1 MSEERLS
8 FCMVTTFY
16 PPYHFGGD
24 AIYAHRLSN
33 ALARRGHKVTVIH
46 SADAYRALRRS
57 DPAPFVHPEGMTLR
71 PLARSAPR
79 TAALVSYISGR
90 PAFYASELASIFR
103 QEHFD
108 VIHFHNVSLVGGP
121 DVLRYGDGVKLYTTH
136 EHWLVCPMH
145 VLFRDNREPCVDPH
159 CFRCTLKFRR
169 PPQLWRY
176 TGLLER
182 SVPHV
187 DLFLSPSSFTIEAHR
202 ARGFTGAMRRLPL
215 FAPESEIGQGEELN
229 GGRPYFLFVGRLERL
244 KGVQVL
250 VELFR
255 SYRNA
260 DLLIA
265 GSGTYDASLRRQA
278 GGLDHVHFLG
288 SVYGARLDA
297 LYRGATALLVPSVGY
312 ETFGMVV
319 VEAMARGTPS
329 IVHDLGALPEV
340 IEDSGQAGI
349 VYRTTDELLDA
360 MGRMRAD
367 PNVRGELGERGRH
380 AWEELW
386 SEEPHLEG
394 YFEAIDEARRSV

>member
-1 MSEERLS
+1 ML
-8 FCMVTTFY
+8 
-16 PPYHFGGD
+16 
-24 AIYAHRLSN
+24 
-33 ALARRGHKVTVIH
+33 LARRGHTVTSFIPLTRI
-46 SADAYRALRRS
+46 AGARAGRRS
-57 DPAPFVHPEGMTLR
+57 RSSVRGRDHSLRSIGPAAFGGSRLR
-71 PLARSAPR
+71 
-79 TAALVSYISGR
+79 YQSGR
-90 PAFYASELASIFR
+90 PAYYASAPCIDIRKAPLRRHPLPQRLAGR
-103 QEHFD
+103 RAGRAALGQA
-108 VIHFHNVSLVGGP
+108 VSSSTRRTSTGSSA
-121 DVLRYGDGVKLYTTH
+121 RRT
-136 EHWLVCPMH
+136 CSS
-145 VLFRDNREPCVDPH
+145 RDNREPCIDAQ
-159 CFRCTLKFRR
+159 CSRCTLRYRR

-215 FAPESEIGQGEELN
+215 FVPESEIGRGKELV
-229 GGRPYFLFVGRLERL
+229 GDRPYFLFVGRLEHL

-255 SYRNA
+255 SYRDA

-278 GGLDHVHFLG
+278 EGLDHVHFLDG
-288 SVYGARLDA
+288 VYGGRLDA

-312 ETFGMVV
+312 ETFGIVI

-340 IEDSGQAGI
+340 IEDSGGAGI

-360 MGRMRAD
+360 MRRLRAD
-367 PNVRGELGERGRH
+367 PGLRSKLGERGRR
-380 AWEELW
+380 AWQERW

-394 YFEAIDEARRSV
+394 YFAAIEEARGAA

>member
-1 MSEERLS
+1 MPEGRLS

-24 AIYAHRLSN
+24 AMYAYRLSN
-33 ALARRGHKVTVIH
+33 ALARRGHLVTVVH
-46 SADAYRALRRS
+46 SADAYRALRGS
-57 DPAPFVHPEGMTLR
+57 DPPPVDHPEGVTVRALE
-71 PLARSAPR
+71 RSSPR
-79 TAALVSYISGR
+79 TAALASYLAGR
-90 PAFYASELASIFR
+90 PAFYASELAAMFR
-103 QEHFD
+103 HEHFD

-121 DVLRYGDGVKLYTTH
+121 DVLRYGSGIKLYTTH

-159 CFRCTLKFRR
+159 CFRCTLRFRR

-202 ARGFTGAMRRLPL
+202 ARGFEGAMRRLPL
-215 FAPESEIGQGEELN
+215 FVPESEIGRAARAN
-229 GGRPYFLFVGRLERL
+229 GGRPYFLFVGRLEHL

-255 SYRNA
+255 SYRDA

-265 GSGTYDASLRRQA
+265 GEGTCGASLRRQA
-278 GGLDHVHFLG
+278 EGLDHVHFLG
-288 SVYGARLDA
+288 GVYGARLDA
-297 LYRGATALLVPSVGY
+297 LYRDATALLVPSVGY
-312 ETFGMVV
+312 ETFGMVI

-340 IEDSGQAGI
+340 IEDSGRAGI
-349 VYRTTDELLDA
+349 VYRTADELLDA
-360 MGRMRAD
+360 MRRIRAD
-367 PNVRGELGERGRH
+367 PGLRTELGERGRD
-380 AWEELW
+380 AWRERW

-394 YFEAIDEARRSV
+394 YFEAVAEARSAV

>member
-1 MSEERLS
+1 
-8 FCMVTTFY
+8 
-16 PPYHFGGD
+16 
-24 AIYAHRLSN
+24 
-33 ALARRGHKVTVIH
+33 
-46 SADAYRALRRS
+46 
-57 DPAPFVHPEGMTLR
+57 
-71 PLARSAPR
+71 
-79 TAALVSYISGR
+79 
-90 PAFYASELASIFR
+90 
-103 QEHFD
+103 
-108 VIHFHNVSLVGGP
+108 
-121 DVLRYGDGVKLYTTH
+121 
-136 EHWLVCPMH
+136 
-145 VLFRDNREPCVDPH
+145 
-159 CFRCTLKFRR
+159 
-169 PPQLWRY
+169 
-176 TGLLER
+176 
-182 SVPHV
+182 
-187 DLFLSPSSFTIEAHR
+187 
-202 ARGFTGAMRRLPL
+202 
-215 FAPESEIGQGEELN
+215 
-229 GGRPYFLFVGRLERL
+229 
-244 KGVQVL
+244 VL

-255 SYRNA
+255 SYRDA

-367 PNVRGELGERGRH
+367 PNVRGELGERGRN
-380 AWEELW
+380 AWEERW

-394 YFEAIDEARRSV
+394 YFEAIDAARGAV